1 MFQYKVIHNKKFE
14 EEKFFNKKELGEILN
29 LYGFMVSMGEWKDYA
44 IFINKNSVGFNIYRR
59 ATETPLYQIIKNLG
73 SKDKNQKYLIQ
84 DQAGSILKKS
94 NDIKTILQIIS
105 KRKLQLIK

>member
-14 EEKFFNKKELGEILN
+14 EEQFFNKKELGEILN

-44 IFINKNSVGFNIYRR
+44 IFINKISVGFNIYRR
-59 ATETPLYQIIKNLG
+59 ATETPLYQIIKNLR
-73 SKDKNQKYLIQ
+73 SKDKNQKYIIQ
-84 DQAGSILKKS
+84 DQAGTILKKS